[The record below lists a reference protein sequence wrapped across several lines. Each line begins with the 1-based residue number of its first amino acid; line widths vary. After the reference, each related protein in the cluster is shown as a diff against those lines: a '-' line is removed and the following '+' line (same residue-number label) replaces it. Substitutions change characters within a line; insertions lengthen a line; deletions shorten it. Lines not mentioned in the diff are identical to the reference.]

1 LLLTPDGNR
10 LRWVNDDGSLGDAV
24 KLNEMNTVHAMLKA
38 TKPDAINRSHQAAR
52 LTSVGEA
59 PFSP

>member
-1 LLLTPDGNR
+1 
-10 LRWVNDDGSLGDAV
+10 VNDDGSLGDVV